1 MSMEQDVRVRFL
13 YTLKPDGK
21 SAEEMVK
28 DLAKIEAERQDAQ
41 SLGNTAQPVAAQN
54 RLTLNKLIGALNQ
67 DTSGLEGQA
76 KKDADLTKFI
86 GEQFDKIA
94 NTMTKGVNM
103 AFGVI
108 EDIYKEMKKSSPL
121 LQTLESLFNL
131 AMQLFFMPLGNKLA
145 EVLLPAVI
153 NLVETAA
160 KLWDEIGDGN
170 LGQIFTYAIQY
181 GINALAG
188 FFKDT
193 GNLLKDQGGL
203 LGSIGNIMTTIGN
216 FIEGPMLNIVQAIF
230 DAIGFVAEHLKEI
243 ITAIVA
249 FKVASLAMDIVTT
262 TAIITSNQSILGT
275 SVGVGAL
282 GVLAAGVGTY
292 VGLDSLG
299 LADGGEV
306 KHTPGGR
313 LVTVAENEDEIIMPK
328 SKANLGGNVTNN
340 FYGYTSDDIRE
351 QIDRSVSEKISIS
364 YIKGGF

>member
-1 MSMEQDVRVRFL
+1 MNDQEVRVNFRYSL
-13 YTLKPDGK
+13 VPD
-21 SAEEMVK
+21 
-28 DLAKIEAERQDAQ
+28 
-41 SLGNTAQPVAAQN
+41 GNTAQEVMGQLEDARRASQGIGSEAGQTIDEN
-54 RLTLNKLIGALNQ
+54 RLTLNKLLAGLNR
-67 DTSGLEGQA
+67 DTSVLSGDD
-76 KKDADLTKFI
+76 KKRADLTKFI

-94 NTMTKGVNM
+94 NTMTKGINM
-103 AFGVI
+103 AFGVVD
-108 EDIYKEMKKSSPL
+108 DIYKEMKKSSPL

-170 LGQIFTYAIQY
+170 LGQIFAYAIQY
-181 GINALAG
+181 GINALAA

-193 GNLLKDQGGL
+193 GNLLKEQGGL
-203 LGSIGNIMTTIGN
+203 LGSIGSIMTTIGN
-216 FIEGPMLNIVQAIF
+216 FIEGPMLDIVQAIF

-262 TAIITSNQSILGT
+262 TAIITSNQSVMGT
-275 SVGVGAL
+275 SIGVGAL
-282 GVLAAGVGTY
+282 GVLAAGIGTY